1 MVNGMTG
8 SAWLC
13 MTFPMMWFYWG
24 PGWAIFWAA
33 PALGAMVWRRWK
45 VLPILL
51 LLLALLLL
59 RLEWEAL
66 HSLPRV
72 EQHRVYS
79 LTVCLDQPTQKYG
92 DYQAGTARV
101 VAQPPVLALRKV
113 RITAQPEMVLAAGY
127 CTEAEFRLRQP
138 LGRLI
143 PGGFNVT
150 RYYFTQRVDALA
162 TLVKVHRVYP
172 KPTFPTRLYQR
183 AENEFQQP
191 EALGVWAALALGW
204 SKALEEPL
212 AELFEQ
218 NQIKHLM
225 VVSGMHV
232 GMVGAWG
239 IFFATWLTR
248 LPGWQR
254 VKPEVLRWAMV
265 TLSSGAFVAL
275 TGFGFPAIR
284 AWVMLVVPL
293 SLRALGYRLA
303 FTQVLAIA
311 AVTITVWQPQAWMDS
326 GAWLSFGLVA
336 VLVRLSERWQRS
348 DVPVWQL
355 ILRLQLALA
364 VFMIPVGALMGFD
377 WHPLSV
383 PINLVMIPLVTAVVL
398 PWSLLILVWP
408 SLAWVSGYEWLV
420 LKGISVLEVLAA
432 WHGDALI
439 WNWAE
444 LGVMAVGL
452 GWVSSQFIAIRY
464 RWLAIPLVAVLWF
477 TPKHLPSPDGFRMTM
492 LDVGHG
498 EAILLEWPESTWI
511 YDTAG
516 QWSDGRSVAEERL
529 AAWFKRR
536 GVELDGIIVSHADLD
551 HAGGVGWAVRQW
563 PHADR
568 LAGEPEAVA
577 RLSASS
583 GWENCHLMTDQPAL
597 PFRVLPVPDVF
608 RSSANDHSCVIAIEA
623 SQGRVL
629 ITGDAGRL
637 IEYWLL
643 QRYPQ
648 VFPVGI
654 QVIGHH
660 GSHTSSARD
669 FLNASPDALMMVS
682 SGDRAAPRWPSAP
695 LLSYLQTTDRSLL
708 NTAER
713 GTLEVTAQADGWR
726 VRDWMSAYRERLVRE

>member
-13 MTFPMMWFYWG
+13 ITLPMVWFYWG
-24 PGWAIFWAA
+24 PGWALFWAG
-33 PALGAMVWRRWK
+33 PLLGVMAWRRWR
-45 VLPILL
+45 VLPFILL
-51 LLLALLLL
+51 LLASLML
-59 RLEWEAL
+59 RLEWETL
-66 HSLPRV
+66 HPLTRTG
-72 EQHRVYS
+72 QHRIYP

-101 VAQPPVLALRKV
+101 VTQPPILRLRNV
-113 RITAQPEMVLAAGY
+113 RITAQPELMLTAGH
-127 CTEAEFRLRQP
+127 CIEADFRLRQP

-143 PGGFNVT
+143 PGGFNVS
-150 RYYFTQRVDALA
+150 RYYFTQRLDALA
-162 TLVKVHRVYP
+162 TLVEVHRSYP
-172 KPTFPTRLYQR
+172 NPTFATRLYQR
-183 AENEFQQP
+183 TESLFQSH
-191 EALGVWAALALGW
+191 ESLGIWAALALGW
-204 SKALEEPL
+204 SKALDEPL

-239 IFFATWLTR
+239 LFIAGWLAR
-248 LPGWQR
+248 LPGLRQI
-254 VKPEVLRWAMV
+254 KPEVVRWATV
-265 TLSSGAFVAL
+265 ALSSGAFVAL

-293 SLRALGYRLA
+293 SLLALGYRLA
-303 FTQVLAIA
+303 FAQVLAIA
-311 AVTITVWQPQAWMDS
+311 AVAITLWQPQAWLDS

-336 VLVRLSERWQRS
+336 VLVRLSERWQSS
-348 DVPVWQL
+348 DLPVWQL

-383 PINLVMIPLVTAVVL
+383 PINLVMIPLVTAIVL
-398 PWSLLILVWP
+398 PWSLLILALP

-420 LKGISVLEVLAA
+420 RKGISVLEILAA

-444 LGVMAVGL
+444 LGVLAVGL
-452 GWVSSQFIAIRY
+452 GWVSSQFIAMRY
-464 RWLAIPLVAVLWF
+464 RWLVIPLAAILWF
-477 TPKHLPSPDGFRMTM
+477 VPKHPPAPEIFRMTM

-498 EAILLEWPESTWI
+498 EAILLEWPESTWL

-516 QWSDGRSVAEERL
+516 QWSDGRSIAEERL

-551 HAGGVGWAVRQW
+551 HAGGVRWAVRQW
-563 PHADR
+563 PDADR
-568 LAGEPEAVA
+568 LAGQPEAVA
-577 RLSASS
+577 RLSASN
-583 GWENCHLMTDQPAL
+583 GWVNCHRMTNRSDL
-597 PFRVLPVPDVF
+597 PFRVLPVPEVF
-608 RSSANDHSCVIAIEA
+608 RSSANEHSCVIVIETRP
-623 SQGRVL
+623 GRVL

-669 FLNASPDALMMVS
+669 FLNASPEALMMVS

-695 LLSYLQTTDRSLL
+695 LLSYLQTSDRSLL

-713 GTLEVTAQADGWR
+713 GTIAVTAEADGWR
-726 VRDWMSAYRERLVRE
+726 VRDWTSAYRERLVGE